1 MLTRHFYK
9 EDEVQAALQWCVCR
23 GRIKEAM
30 FWCQELIDSNLSLEC
45 FHGLLH
51 TWVLFKGV
59 GSLTWLTRAVDVF
72 EKGEF
77 SEEDIQLLTYQLA
90 CVPST
95 LRDDT
100 VLSLLFLGMAKHPNT
115 PDHVVDIPPG
125 KGADPWEDCVLQAAY
140 QKKCEFLWLLLR
152 SEWTTRDAHI
162 WSILQIATFDKTGT
176 KTKALQN
183 ILRLEAC
190 LEDTS
195 SLWFIRA
202 LGVAIV
208 CLQDN
213 DLKAANKPLRAEVAP
228 DIKKNLVEWEQCF
241 GRKARR
247 EYTIPRD
254 CLYWI
259 TERGLMPYTR
269 TTLDEIQDLTDW
281 LDPNPYWSEALE
293 GRAYRDLTLEERVDF
308 SEVYF
313 PDGHPMTW
321 SAAELAKSHG
331 SGILRPDETICLSR
345 FLRVYCTGIS
355 SRIVWKGW
363 ERALRIMID
372 LETKMNLSNCKFET
386 LFGPEQTRWTEELRG
401 WNLKPITQRVFIRQE

>member
-77 SEEDIQLLTYQLA
+77 SEGDIQLLTYQLA

-152 SEWTTRDAHI
+152 SEWTTREAHI

-213 DLKAANKPLRAEVAP
+213 DLKAGNKPLRAEVAP
-228 DIKKNLVEWEQCF
+228 DIKKNLVEWEQSF

-259 TERGLMPYTR
+259 TERGLMPYTC

-293 GRAYRDLTLEERVDF
+293 GRAYRELTLEERVDF

-313 PDGHPMTW
+313 TDGHPMTW
-321 SAAELAKSHG
+321 SAAELTKSHG

-355 SRIVWKGW
+355 SRIIWKGW

-386 LFGPEQTRWTEELRG
+386 LFGPEQTRWKEELRG